1 MIPGGAARPTAAEAA
16 PLVHVLC
23 ERVAQTSR
31 TRVLAIKGPV
41 VAMQGLRAPRTSAD
55 VDVLVHPDDLT
66 TFVEHMRAAGWHD
79 AVEHTAP
86 RLRRAHSVNLLHDHW
101 PVGIDV
107 HHHFPGFLAPDA
119 EVFEA
124 LWARRRAYVMA
135 GARVTAADPVS
146 MVAVV
151 GLHLLRDDPD
161 GSSAR
166 VDDLV
171 GRAAAVL
178 DPTDRDA
185 LLQLARD
192 TDSVVP
198 LRPVL
203 LRLGLKRAA
212 TIESTHPAELASW
225 LDRAGGATPGTV
237 WGRHLRRT
245 PWWRWPQAVWHS
257 VWLTDAEIATY
268 HGGGDTRRELA
279 RARRRRLR
287 RGLRLFPGILRG
299 YLTGRRG
306 HLHSP

>member
-1 MIPGGAARPTAAEAA
+1 VTAVGAARPTGEEAG

-23 ERVAQTSR
+23 ERVAQQSGS
-31 TRVLAIKGPV
+31 RVLAIKGPV

-66 TFVEHMRAAGWHD
+66 AFVDHMRAVGWHD
-79 AVEHTAP
+79 ATETTAP
-86 RLRRAHSVNLLHDHW
+86 RLVRSHSVNLLHDHW

-119 EVFEA
+119 EVFDA
-124 LWARRRAYVMA
+124 LWARRRAYVLA
-135 GARVTAADPVS
+135 GARVTAADPVG

-151 GLHLLRDDPD
+151 GLHLLREDAE
-161 GSSAR
+161 GTSAR

-178 DPTDRDA
+178 GPEDREA
-185 LLQLARD
+185 LLQLACE
-192 TDSVVP
+192 TDAVVP
-198 LRPVL
+198 LRPIL

-212 TIESTHPAELASW
+212 TAESKNPTELAQW
-225 LDRAGGATPGTV
+225 FDRAGAPPGTV
-237 WGRHLRRT
+237 WGRQLSQT
-245 PWWRWPQAVWHS
+245 PWWRWPQVLWHS
-257 VWLTDAEIATY
+257 MRLTDAEIATY

-287 RGLRLFPGILRG
+287 KGFGLVPGILRG
-299 YLTGRRG
+299 YATGRRSHPG
-306 HLHSP
+306 H